1 VSKIGPYSEESYKEG
16 TTVLGPDKRRYRQL
30 GSAEK
35 PVTDNPGDLKGSTQH
50 WLAVYP
56 PEFEIPRFVVAGY

>member
-1 VSKIGPYSEESYKEG
+1 M
-16 TTVLGPDKRRYRQL
+16 VLSSPRRR
-30 GSAEK
+30 
-35 PVTDNPGDLKGSTQH
+35 GDLKGSTQH